1 MILQPL
7 PGDAEVVRGLAAHLR
22 ARAQQMADLAG
33 LLARLR
39 EASTV
44 WESPAGVVFATR
56 LAGLPPS
63 LDLVVDRYAVAA
75 AALIELAE
83 VLGRE
88 QPIIQACVY
97 EESQAQRQI
106 LLLED
111 ELARLAAGGLGR
123 GDPLYEVLLA
133 DQRREVA
140 RAQEARARHTAAWA
154 RFTEADTRC
163 ADRLAAAARD
173 RLQDGLAYRSVRGA
187 AQLAD
192 GVAALGA
199 LGTLH
204 PGFKA
209 AGVVGAGA
217 GGVSDAVMLLAY
229 DEGSWGDLAAD
240 VAFAAT
246 TGTGS
251 ALKAGSALTGQFS
264 RAERIRAGVAAA
276 TRAKVDEVR
285 GPLRI
290 TPFARPGA
298 LAPSLPAIATGGS
311 FTARG
316 LLTKGV
322 NAARSGLDRAL
333 LDDWRLAV
341 RNGKD
346 AKVHFVTGEAL
357 LRGSWLTQ
365 SVVNRLGPSPHPPV
379 SSSSCA
385 RSPDHSAAPV
395 VRVLPAR

>member
-7 PGDAEVVRGLAAHLR
+7 PGDAEVVRTLAGELR
-22 ARAQQMADLAG
+22 ARGERMADLAG

-39 EASTV
+39 DASTV

-56 LAGLPPS
+56 LSGLPPS
-63 LDLVVDRYAVAA
+63 LDLVVDRYVAA
-75 AALIELAE
+75 SAALIDLAQ

-88 QPIIQACVY
+88 QPTVQACV
-97 EESQAQRQI
+97 EEENEAQRRI
-106 LLLED
+106 LLIED
-111 ELARLAAGGLGR
+111 ELARLAASGVGR
-123 GDPLYEVLLA
+123 GDPLYEVLLT

-154 RFTEADTRC
+154 RFTEADARC
-163 ADRLAAAARD
+163 AAALEAAAADRLED
-173 RLQDGLAYRSVRGA
+173 SVAYRTVRGA
-187 AQLAD
+187 GEAAD
-192 GVAALGA
+192 AVAALGA

-217 GGVSDAVMLLAY
+217 SSVSDAVMLLAY

-251 ALKAGSALTGQFS
+251 ALKAGSALTGQLS
-264 RAERIRAGVAAA
+264 RAERIRAGMAAA
-276 TRAKVDEVR
+276 TRTKVQDVLD
-285 GPLRI
+285 PLRLS
-290 TPFARPGA
+290 PFARPGA
-298 LAPSLPAIATGGS
+298 LRPSLPTIATRGS
-311 FTARG
+311 FGARG

-322 NAARSGLDRAL
+322 NAARSALDRAL

-341 RNGKD
+341 RNGRD
-346 AKVHFVTGEAL
+346 ARVHFVTGEAL
-357 LRGSWLTQ
+357 VRGSWLTQ
-365 SVVNRLGPSPHPPV
+365 TVVNRLGPAPRPPV
-379 SSSSCA
+379 SSTSCE
-385 RSPDHSAAPV
+385 RSPDHGAAPAL
-395 VRVLPAR
+395 RVLPAR

>member
-7 PGDAEVVRGLAAHLR
+7 PGDAEVVRDLAAHLR
-22 ARAQQMADLAG
+22 ARAQRMADLAG
-33 LLARLR
+33 LLMRLR
-39 EASTV
+39 EASTA
-44 WESPAGVVFATR
+44 WESPAGVAFAGR

-63 LDLVVDRYAVAA
+63 LDLVVDRYSAAA
-75 AALIELAE
+75 AALIDLAE

-88 QPIIQACVY
+88 QPVIQACV
-97 EESQAQRQI
+97 EEDIDARRRI

-123 GDPLYEVLLA
+123 GDPRYEVLFA
-133 DQRREVA
+133 DQRRQVA

-154 RFTEADTRC
+154 RFTAADTRC
-163 ADRLAAAARD
+163 ADRLVAAARD
-173 RLQDGLAYRSVRGA
+173 RLQDTLAYRTVRGA
-187 AQLAD
+187 GQVAD

-199 LGTLH
+199 LGALH

-209 AGVVGAGA
+209 AGVIGAAA

-229 DEGSWGDLAAD
+229 DEGSWGEFAAD
-240 VAFAAT
+240 AVFAAT

-251 ALKAGSALTGQFS
+251 ALKAGSALTGQLS
-264 RAERIRAGVAAA
+264 RAERIRAGVATA
-276 TRAKVDEVR
+276 TRTKVEGVL
-285 GPLRI
+285 GPLRL
-290 TPFARPGA
+290 TPFARVGA
-298 LAPSLPAIATGGS
+298 TGPVLPAIATGGS
-311 FTARG
+311 FSARG

-322 NAARSGLDRAL
+322 NAARSALDRAL

-341 RNGKD
+341 RNGRD

-357 LRGSWLTQ
+357 VRGSWLTQ
-365 SVVNRLGPSPHPPV
+365 SVVNRLGPSPGPPV

-385 RSPDHSAAPV
+385 RSPDHPAAPV